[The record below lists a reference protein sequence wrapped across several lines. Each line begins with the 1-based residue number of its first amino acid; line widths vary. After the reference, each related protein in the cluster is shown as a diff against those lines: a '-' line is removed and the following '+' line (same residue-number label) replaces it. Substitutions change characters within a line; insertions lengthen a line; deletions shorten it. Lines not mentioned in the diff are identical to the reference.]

1 VHTAVPANAEQL
13 VTARAA
19 PSGFWVVG
27 LGFAPVGQLEGAGW
41 REGKG
46 VGIGMLLYVEHPNCI
61 RESSTDDPSKHQ

>member
-1 VHTAVPANAEQL
+1 MRPSRQPPSSLSQRVQRH
-13 VTARAA
+13 
-19 PSGFWVVG
+19 SGFWVVG
-27 LGFAPVGQLEGAGW
+27 LVFAPVGQLEGAGW